1 MTVLIMLGVGGW
13 QELVREKREKKK
25 TEKKDKIPSVPGH
38 AMPYQK

>member
-1 MTVLIMLGVGGW
+1 MLGVGGW
-13 QELVREKREKKK
+13 QELVREKREKKKK

>member
-1 MTVLIMLGVGGW
+1 MLGVGGW

-25 TEKKDKIPSVPGH
+25 KTEKKDKIPYVPGH